1 MNRYVINILA
11 SQDLNQIAEYFA
23 QNNLEAGEHFF
34 QEFNRKCQQLVTFPN
49 SGKSYAEIRPD
60 LRGLPLEGY
69 VIFYRVLDDGI
80 EILRVVSGR
89 RQLPNLFD
97 ESQ

>member
-1 MNRYVINILA
+1 MTSTKL
-11 SQDLNQIAEYFA
+11 LNTLDKTAWKRVSNFFK
-23 QNNLEAGEHFF
+23 NLTY
-34 QEFNRKCQQLVTFPN
+34 KCQQLVTFPN
-49 SGKSYAEIRPD
+49 SGKSYAGIRPD
-60 LRGLPLEGY
+60 LRGLPIEGY

-89 RQLPNLFD
+89 RNLPSLFD